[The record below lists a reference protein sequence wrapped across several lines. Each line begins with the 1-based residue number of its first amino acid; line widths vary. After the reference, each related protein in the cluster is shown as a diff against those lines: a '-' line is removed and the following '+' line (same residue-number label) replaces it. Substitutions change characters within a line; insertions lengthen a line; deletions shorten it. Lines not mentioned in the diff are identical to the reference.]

1 VQVQAND
8 QSRNSIVTSVVGVIC
23 TGGTKG
29 RTNFVPKA
37 DAAAVARYSSAMSK
51 LGQAEKNSMR
61 AYVFRFAPEP
71 GHCSTWSALR
81 ICETI
86 PQIKLTQ
93 PRGTTLINMGVAAR
107 IIAGLYFGREI
118 LVRSPWLFF

>member
-1 VQVQAND
+1 
-8 QSRNSIVTSVVGVIC
+8 VTSVVGVIC

-61 AYVFRFAPEP
+61 AYLPL
-71 GHCSTWSALR
+71 C
-81 ICETI
+81 
-86 PQIKLTQ
+86 
-93 PRGTTLINMGVAAR
+93 PRTRTLLDVVGTSHL
-107 IIAGLYFGREI
+107 
-118 LVRSPWLFF
+118 